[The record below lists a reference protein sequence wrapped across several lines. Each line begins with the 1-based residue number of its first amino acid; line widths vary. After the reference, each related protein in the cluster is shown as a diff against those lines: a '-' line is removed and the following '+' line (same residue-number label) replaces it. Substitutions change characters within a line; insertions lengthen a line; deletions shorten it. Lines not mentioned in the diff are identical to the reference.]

1 MPSLEPLTTA
11 ELISSLIGVAGL
23 SLIFYGLRQM
33 RVTSDTR
40 NRQLDRM
47 EEQSTVQM
55 AALQHVQ
62 EESTLQMAALRKLLE
77 EKG

>member
-23 SLIFYGLRQM
+23 SLVFYGLRQM
-33 RVTSDTR
+33 RVAADTR

-47 EEQSTVQM
+47 EEQSAVIMDGLRAQM
-55 AALQHVQ
+55 AALN
-62 EESTLQMAALRKLLE
+62 RLLE

>member
-1 MPSLEPLTTA
+1 MLSLEPLTTA

-23 SLIFYGLRQM
+23 SLVFYGLRQM
-33 RVTSDTR
+33 RVASDTR

-47 EEQSTVQM
+47 EEQSAVIMDGLRAQM
-55 AALQHVQ
+55 AALN
-62 EESTLQMAALRKLLE
+62 RLLE